1 MIISFEGK
9 RQVTT
14 YRVDIVPIPR
24 LWLHPMYRKT
34 KGAVDLAGNAL
45 SVQASNS
52 LLSTGVQLI

>member
-14 YRVDIVPIPR
+14 YRVDIVPTPR

-34 KGAVDLAGNAL
+34 KASNAL
-45 SVQASNS
+45 SMQASNS